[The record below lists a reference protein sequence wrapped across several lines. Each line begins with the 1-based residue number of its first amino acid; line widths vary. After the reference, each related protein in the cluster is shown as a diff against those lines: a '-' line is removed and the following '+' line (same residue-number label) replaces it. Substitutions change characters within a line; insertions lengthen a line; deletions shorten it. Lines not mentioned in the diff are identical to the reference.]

1 MNIRF
6 LLLLLLWIATTIWV
20 VNQVWNVQKEKYG
33 TDEKILWTI
42 LALLP
47 FLTAIIYYLLE
58 RNKPKSNNKK
68 SKNDEINWN

>member
-6 LLLLLLWIATTIWV
+6 LLLLLLWIVTTIWV